1 MTPLDVMGG
10 LGSVILID
18 KTLDDF
24 LSGFEFVDPLSL
36 LLFKQESVFKVLRVG
51 ITRVELLVLLEQQ
64 LEDVSDRCVIGQHHP

>member
-1 MTPLDVMGG
+1 MGG

-24 LSGFEFVDPLSL
+24 LSGFEFVDPLGL

-51 ITRVELLVLLEQQ
+51 IARVELLILLKQQ
-64 LEDVSDRCVIGQHHP
+64 LEDVSDRCVIGQHHT